1 MDSDLAGPIL
11 FGFRLKICQ
20 LILFGFKPNFN
31 LNDNRNLNLDLNLR
45 DQLFMDLDSNVK
57 NLDSNLEFSAC

>member
-11 FGFRLKICQ
+11 FGCRLKICQ

-31 LNDNRNLNLDLNLR
+31 LNDYRNLNLR